1 MLDTMG
7 FISIIPVALA
17 VILAFVTRNTVVS
30 LATACIIGS
39 FMAGKGLFG
48 FTDLLKSSL
57 GNADFI
63 WVVTINMMV
72 AAMAAY
78 FEKSGAIEG
87 FTAIVDQKN
96 FKRKS
101 IQLITWLLGCFIFF
115 SDSFSPLFVGG
126 VMRKLSDKAKISRE
140 KLAYIC
146 DSTSAPVAVFLPI
159 TSWSAYL
166 CGLTIGIGAI
176 STQSDAF
183 SLFVKAMPF
192 NFYAVFS
199 IVFVGLIC
207 AGIIPE
213 FGPMKKAE
221 LRAQM
226 EGKLLRDGAVP
237 LMSAEL
243 TDMTVSTK
251 VKPRVFLNFILP
263 IVVFLGISFGTF
275 AVCGSTK
282 VMEAAVVVVILMS
295 ISLLMQ
301 GMPLQELSD
310 TFMLGIKGAMPAI
323 IILALA
329 YPLNTLSKEM
339 GTANFII
346 SCTESFLTPVLLPF
360 VIFVVSSIMAFAT
373 GSSWGTFA
381 ICLPIALPLAFNATG
396 NEVTTLVP
404 VCFAAVAGGGVF
416 GDHCSPVSDT
426 TILSSMGAASDHI
439 DHVKTQLPYAL
450 VVAILCAF
458 SYLVVGLIVA

>member
-1 MLDTMG
+1 MLETMG
-7 FISIIPVALA
+7 WISILPVALA
-17 VILAFVTRNTVVS
+17 VILAFTTRNTIAS
-30 LATACIIGS
+30 LAIACIAGCW
-39 FMAGKGLFG
+39 MAGKGIFG
-48 FTDLLKSSL
+48 FTDLLKESL

-72 AAMAAY
+72 AVMAAY
-78 FEKSGAIEG
+78 FEKSGAMSG
-87 FTAIVDQKN
+87 FTHIVERRN

-101 IQLITWLLGCFIFF
+101 IQVITWLLGCLIFF

-166 CGLTIGIGAI
+166 CGLTVGIGAI
-176 STQSDAF
+176 VSQDDALK
-183 SLFVKAMPF
+183 LFVQAMPV
-192 NFYAVFS
+192 NFYAIFS
-199 IVFVGLIC
+199 VIFVLLIC
-207 AGIIPE
+207 LGVIPE

-221 LRAQM
+221 TRAFK
-226 EGKLLRDGAVP
+226 EGKLVRDGSAP
-237 LMSAEL
+237 LMSKEL
-243 TDMTVSTK
+243 TSMEPSKHIKT
-251 VKPRVFLNFILP
+251 RVFLNFIFP
-263 IVVFLGISFGTF
+263 IFVFLGISMGTF
-275 AVCGSTK
+275 IVLGSTK
-282 VMEAAVVVVILMS
+282 VMEAAVIVVVLMS
-295 ISLLMQ
+295 ISLLIQ

-310 TFMLGIKGAMPAI
+310 TFMAGVKGAMPAI

-329 YPLNTLSKEM
+329 YPLNSLSKEM

-346 SCTESFLTPVLLPF
+346 NCTQGFLTPALLPF
-360 VIFVVSSIMAFAT
+360 IMFVVAAIMAFAT

-381 ICLPIALPLAFNATG
+381 ICIPIALPLAFHATG
-396 NEVTTLVP
+396 NQVTMLVA

-450 VVAILCAF
+450 VVAAICAVC
-458 SYLVVGLIVA
+458 YLAIGFIVA

>member
-1 MLDTMG
+1 MLETMG
-7 FISIIPVALA
+7 WISIIPVALA

-30 LATACIIGS
+30 LATACILGC
-39 FMAGKGLFG
+39 FMSGKGIFG

-72 AAMAAY
+72 AVMAAY

-87 FTAIVDQKN
+87 FSTIVDKKKFN
-96 FKRKS
+96 RKS

-166 CGLTIGIGAI
+166 CGLTIGIGTI
-176 STQSDAF
+176 VSQTDAF
-183 SLFVKAMPF
+183 NLFVKAMPL
-192 NFYAVFS
+192 NFYAIFS
-199 IVFVGLIC
+199 IVFVGLNC

-221 LRAQM
+221 LRAQK

-237 LMSAEL
+237 LMSTEL
-243 TDMTVSTK
+243 TEMEVSTT
-251 VKPRVFLNFILP
+251 VNPHVFLNFVLP
-263 IVVFLGISFGTF
+263 ILIFLGISFGTF
-275 AVCGSTK
+275 AVFGTTK
-282 VMEAAVVVVILMS
+282 VMEAAVIVVLFMS
-295 ISLLMQ
+295 ISMLLQ
-301 GMPLQELSD
+301 GMSLQELSD

-323 IILALA
+323 IILAL
-329 YPLNTLSKEM
+329 
-339 GTANFII
+339 
-346 SCTESFLTPVLLPF
+346 
-360 VIFVVSSIMAFAT
+360 
-373 GSSWGTFA
+373 
-381 ICLPIALPLAFNATG
+381 PIRL
-396 NEVTTLVP
+396 
-404 VCFAAVAGGGVF
+404 
-416 GDHCSPVSDT
+416 
-426 TILSSMGAASDHI
+426 IL
-439 DHVKTQLPYAL
+439 
-450 VVAILCAF
+450 
-458 SYLVVGLIVA
+458 

>member
-1 MLDTMG
+1 MLETLG
-7 FISIIPVALA
+7 WISIIPVALA
-17 VILAFVTRNTVVS
+17 VILAFATRNTIVS
-30 LATACIIGS
+30 LATACILGC
-39 FMAGKGLFG
+39 FMSGKGIFG
-48 FTDLLKSSL
+48 FTDLLKVSL
-57 GNADFI
+57 GNEDFI

-72 AAMAAY
+72 AVMAAY

-87 FTAIVDQKN
+87 FTAIVDKKK

-176 STQSDAF
+176 ATQSDAF
-183 SLFVKAMPF
+183 NLFVKAMPF
-192 NFYAVFS
+192 NFYAVFT
-199 IVFVGLIC
+199 IAFVGLIC

-221 LRAQM
+221 LRAQQ

-237 LMSAEL
+237 LMSSEL
-243 TDMTVSTK
+243 TEMKVSNK
-251 VKPRVFLNFILP
+251 IKPRVFLNFVLP
-263 IVVFLGISFGTF
+263 ILIFLGISFGTF
-275 AVCGSTK
+275 ATLGSTK
-282 VMEAAVVVVILMS
+282 VMEAAVIVVLFMS
-295 ISLLMQ
+295 VSLLVQ

-310 TFMLGIKGAMPAI
+310 TFVLGIKGAMPAI

-346 SCTESFLTPVLLPF
+346 NCTESFLTPSMLPF
-360 VIFVVSSIMAFAT
+360 VIFVVSAIMAFAT

-381 ICLPIALPLAFNATG
+381 ICMPIALSLAFNATG
-396 NEVTTLVP
+396 NEVTALVAA
-404 VCFAAVAGGGVF
+404 CFAAVAGGGVF

-426 TILSSMGAASDHI
+426 TILSSMGAAADHI

-450 VVAILCAF
+450 TVAGVCAVC
-458 SYLVVGLIVA
+458 YLIVGLCVA

>member
-1 MLDTMG
+1 MLETMG
-7 FISIIPVALA
+7 WISVVPVTLA
-17 VILAFVTRNTVVS
+17 VILAFATRNTIVS
-30 LATACIIGS
+30 LATACILGC
-39 FMAGKGLFG
+39 FMAGKGVFG
-48 FTDLLKSSL
+48 FTGLLKTSL
-57 GNADFI
+57 GNEDFI

-72 AAMAAY
+72 AVMAAY
-78 FEKSGAIEG
+78 FEKSGAIQG
-87 FTAIVDQKN
+87 FTEIVERRN

-166 CGLTIGIGAI
+166 CGLTIGIGGIA
-176 STQSDAF
+176 TQNDAF
-183 SLFVKAMPF
+183 NLFVKAMPL
-192 NFYAVFS
+192 NFYAIFS
-199 IVFVGLIC
+199 VIFVGLIS

-213 FGPMKKAE
+213 FGPMKVAE
-221 LRAQM
+221 QRAM
-226 EGKLLRDGAVP
+226 KEGKLIRDGAVP
-237 LMSAEL
+237 LLSQEL
-243 TDMTVSTK
+243 TNMEPSNHI
-251 VKPRVFLNFILP
+251 KPRVFLNFILP
-263 IVVFLGISFGTF
+263 ILIFLGVSLGTF
-275 AVCGSTK
+275 AVLGSTK
-282 VMEAAVVVVILMS
+282 VMEAAVITVGVMS
-295 ISLLMQ
+295 IFLLVQ
-301 GMPLQELSD
+301 GMPLQEVSD

-329 YPLNTLSKEM
+329 YPLNSLSKEM

-346 SCTESFLTPVLLPF
+346 NCTQSFLTPALLPF
-360 VIFVVSSIMAFAT
+360 IIFVVAAVMAFAT

-381 ICLPIALPLAFNATG
+381 ICLPIALPLAFNATN
-396 NEVTTLVP
+396 NEVTMLVAG
-404 VCFAAVAGGGVF
+404 CFAAVAGGGVF

-450 VVAILCAF
+450 VVAGLCTIC
-458 SYLVVGLIVA
+458 YLLIGFVVA

>member
-1 MLDTMG
+1 MLETLG
-7 FISIIPVALA
+7 WISIVPVALA
-17 VILAFVTRNTVVS
+17 VILAFATRNTIVS
-30 LATACIIGS
+30 LATACILGC
-39 FMAGKGLFG
+39 FMSGKGIFG
-48 FTDLLKSSL
+48 FTDLLKVSL
-57 GNADFI
+57 GNEDFI

-72 AAMAAY
+72 AVMAAY

-87 FTAIVDQKN
+87 FTAIVDKKK

-176 STQSDAF
+176 ATQSDAF
-183 SLFVKAMPF
+183 NLFVKAMPF

-199 IVFVGLIC
+199 IAFVGLIC

-213 FGPMKKAE
+213 FGSMKKAE
-221 LRAQM
+221 LRAQR

-237 LMSAEL
+237 LMSSEL
-243 TDMTVSTK
+243 TEMKVSSK
-251 VKPRVFLNFILP
+251 IKPRVFLNFVLP
-263 IVVFLGISFGTF
+263 ILIFLGISFGTF
-275 AVCGSTK
+275 AVLGSTK
-282 VMEAAVVVVILMS
+282 VMEAAVIVVLFMS
-295 ISLLMQ
+295 ISLLVQ
-301 GMPLQELSD
+301 GMPLQEVSD
-310 TFMLGIKGAMPAI
+310 TFVLGIKGAMPAI

-346 SCTESFLTPVLLPF
+346 NCTESFLTPSMLPF
-360 VIFVVSSIMAFAT
+360 VIFVVSAIMAFAT

-381 ICLPIALPLAFNATG
+381 ICMPIALPLAFNATG
-396 NEVTTLVP
+396 NEVTALVAA
-404 VCFAAVAGGGVF
+404 CFAAVVGGGVF

-426 TILSSMGAASDHI
+426 TILSSMGAAADHI

-450 VVAILCAF
+450 TVAGACAVC
-458 SYLVVGLIVA
+458 YLIVGLCVA

>member
-1 MLDTMG
+1 MLETMG
-7 FISIIPVALA
+7 WISIVPVALA
-17 VILAFVTRNTVVS
+17 VILAFVTRNTIVS
-30 LATACIIGS
+30 LATACVLGC
-39 FMAGKGLFG
+39 FMAGKGVFG
-48 FTDLLKSSL
+48 FTDLLKTSL

-72 AAMAAY
+72 AVMAAY

-87 FTAIVDQKN
+87 FTAIVDKKK

-176 STQSDAF
+176 ATQSDAF
-183 SLFVKAMPF
+183 NLFVKAMPF

-199 IVFVGLIC
+199 IFFVGLIC

-213 FGPMKKAE
+213 YGPMKKAE
-221 LRAQM
+221 LRAQK

-243 TDMTVSTK
+243 TDMKVSTK
-251 VKPRVFLNFILP
+251 VKPRVFLNFVLP
-263 IVVFLGISFGTF
+263 ILIFLGVSFGTF
-275 AVCGSTK
+275 AVLGSTK
-282 VMEAAVVVVILMS
+282 VMEAAVIVVLFMS
-295 ISLLMQ
+295 VSLLIQ
-301 GMPLQELSD
+301 GMSMQEISD

-323 IILALA
+323 VILALA

-346 SCTESFLTPVLLPF
+346 NCTKSFLTPALLPF
-360 VIFVVSSIMAFAT
+360 VIFVVSAVMAFAT

-396 NEVTTLVP
+396 NEVTALVAA
-404 VCFAAVAGGGVF
+404 CFAAVAGGGVF

-450 VVAILCAF
+450 TVAVICAVC
-458 SYLVVGLIVA
+458 YLVIGMIFA

>member
-7 FISIIPVALA
+7 WISVIPVAMA
-17 VILAFVTRNTVVS
+17 VILAFVTRNTIVS
-30 LATACIIGS
+30 LAVACIAGC
-39 FMAGKGLFG
+39 FMAGKGIFG
-48 FTDLLKSSL
+48 FTDLLKVSL
-57 GNADFI
+57 GNEDFI

-72 AAMAAY
+72 AVMAAY
-78 FEKSGAIEG
+78 FEKSGAIQG
-87 FTAIVDQKN
+87 FTTIVDKKN

-101 IQLITWLLGCFIFF
+101 IQLITWLLGCLIFF

-176 STQSDAF
+176 ATQSDAF
-183 SLFVKAMPF
+183 NLFVKAMPF
-192 NFYAVFS
+192 NFYAIFS
-199 IVFVGLIC
+199 VIFVALIC
-207 AGIIPE
+207 LGIIPE

-221 LRAQM
+221 NRALT

-237 LMSAEL
+237 LMSTEL
-243 TDMTVSTK
+243 TEMRVSTHIMPK
-251 VKPRVFLNFILP
+251 VFLNFVLP
-263 IVVFLGISFGTF
+263 ILLFLGISLGTF
-275 AVCGSTK
+275 AVLGSTK
-282 VMEAAVVVVILMS
+282 VMEASVIVVVFMS
-295 ISLLMQ
+295 VSLLLQ
-301 GMPLQELSD
+301 GMPLQEVSD

-329 YPLNTLSKEM
+329 YPLNTLSKQM

-346 SCTESFLTPVLLPF
+346 NCTQSFLTPSLLPF
-360 VIFVVSSIMAFAT
+360 VIFVVAAIMAFAT

-381 ICLPIALPLAFNATG
+381 ICMPIALPMAYNATNG
-396 NEVTTLVP
+396 MTTALVAA
-404 VCFAAVAGGGVF
+404 CFAAVAGGGVF

-439 DHVKTQLPYAL
+439 DHVRTQLPYAL
-450 VVAILCAF
+450 VVAGICALC
-458 SYLVVGLIVA
+458 YLGIGFVVV

>member
-7 FISIIPVALA
+7 WIAVIPVALA
-17 VILAFVTRNTVVS
+17 VILAFTTRNTIVS
-30 LATACIIGS
+30 LAIACIVGS
-39 FMAGKGLFG
+39 VMAGKGVFG
-48 FTDLLKSSL
+48 FTDLLKESL

-72 AAMAAY
+72 AVMAAF

-87 FTAIVDQKN
+87 FTAIVDKKR

-101 IQLITWLLGCFIFF
+101 IQLITWLLGCLIFF

-166 CGLTIGIGAI
+166 CGLTIGVGAI
-176 STQSDAF
+176 ATQSDAF
-183 SLFVKAMPF
+183 HLFVKAMPF
-192 NFYAVFS
+192 NFYAVFTV
-199 IVFVGLIC
+199 VFVGLVC
-207 AGIIPE
+207 AGVIPD
-213 FGPMKKAE
+213 FGPMRKAE
-221 LRAQM
+221 SRALN

-243 TDMTVSTK
+243 TEMKVSAN
-251 VKPRVFLNFILP
+251 VKPRVFLNFVMPVLL
-263 IVVFLGISFGTF
+263 FLVISFGTF
-275 AVCGSTK
+275 VVLGSTK
-282 VMEAAVVVVILMS
+282 VMEASVIVVLCMS
-295 ISLLMQ
+295 LSLLLQ

-310 TFMLGIKGAMPAI
+310 TFVLGIKGAMPAI

-346 SCTESFLTPVLLPF
+346 NCTSSFLTPALLPF
-360 VIFVVSSIMAFAT
+360 VIFVVSAVMAFAT

-381 ICLPIALPLAFNATG
+381 ICLPIALPLAFNAAG
-396 NEVTTLVP
+396 GEVTSLVAA
-404 VCFAAVAGGGVF
+404 CFAAVAGGGVF

-426 TILSSMGAASDHI
+426 TILSSMGAAADHI
-439 DHVKTQLPYAL
+439 DHVKTQLPYAIT
-450 VVAILCAF
+450 VAAVCAVC
-458 SYLVVGLIVA
+458 YLIVGVAVA

>member
-1 MLDTMG
+1 MLETMG
-7 FISIIPVALA
+7 WISIIPVALA
-17 VILAFVTRNTVVS
+17 VILAFATRNTVVS
-30 LATACIIGS
+30 LATACILGC

-48 FTDLLKSSL
+48 FADLLKESL

-72 AAMAAY
+72 AVMAAY

-87 FTAIVDQKN
+87 FTAIVDKRK

-166 CGLTIGIGAI
+166 CGLAIGIGAI
-176 STQSDAF
+176 KTQSDAF
-183 SLFVKAMPF
+183 NLFVKAMPF
-192 NFYAVFS
+192 NFYAVIS
-199 IVFVGLIC
+199 IIFVGLIC

-221 LRAQM
+221 LRTQN
-226 EGKLLRDGAVP
+226 EGKLVRDGAIP
-237 LMSAEL
+237 LLSVEL
-243 TDMTVSTK
+243 TEMKISTK
-251 VKPRVFLNFILP
+251 VKPYVFLNFFLP
-263 IVVFLGISFGTF
+263 ILIFLGVSFGTF
-275 AVCGSTK
+275 VVLGSTK
-282 VMEAAVVVVILMS
+282 VMEASVIVVLFMS
-295 ISLLMQ
+295 ISLLIQ

-346 SCTESFLTPVLLPF
+346 NCTGSFLTPELLPF
-360 VIFVVSSIMAFAT
+360 VIFVVSAIMAFAT

-396 NEVTTLVP
+396 NEVTALVAA
-404 VCFAAVAGGGVF
+404 CFAAVAGGGVF

-426 TILSSMGAASDHI
+426 TILSSMGAACDHI
-439 DHVKTQLPYAL
+439 DHVRTQLPYAL
-450 VVAILCAF
+450 VVAGLCAVC
-458 SYLVVGLIVA
+458 YLIIGFIA

>member
-1 MLDTMG
+1 
-7 FISIIPVALA
+7 
-17 VILAFVTRNTVVS
+17 
-30 LATACIIGS
+30 
-39 FMAGKGLFG
+39 
-48 FTDLLKSSL
+48 
-57 GNADFI
+57 
-63 WVVTINMMV
+63 
-72 AAMAAY
+72 
-78 FEKSGAIEG
+78 
-87 FTAIVDQKN
+87 
-96 FKRKS
+96 
-101 IQLITWLLGCFIFF
+101 
-115 SDSFSPLFVGG
+115 
-126 VMRKLSDKAKISRE
+126 MRKLSDKAKISRE

-176 STQSDAF
+176 VTQSDAF
-183 SLFVKAMPF
+183 NLFVQSMPF
-192 NFYAVFS
+192 NFYAIFS
-199 IVFVGLIC
+199 IAFVGLIC

-213 FGPMKKAE
+213 FGLMKKAE
-221 LRAQM
+221 LRAQR

-243 TDMTVSTK
+243 TDMSVSTK
-251 VKPRVFLNFILP
+251 LKPRVFLNFVLP
-263 IVVFLGISFGTF
+263 ILIFLGISFGTF
-275 AVCGSTK
+275 AVLGSTK
-282 VMEAAVVVVILMS
+282 VMEAAVIVVLFMS
-295 ISLLMQ
+295 ISLFLQ

-329 YPLNTLSKEM
+329 YPLNSLSKEM
-339 GTANFII
+339 GAANFII
-346 SCTESFLTPVLLPF
+346 NCTSRFLTPALLPF
-360 VIFVVSSIMAFAT
+360 VIFVVSAIMAFAT

-396 NEVTTLVP
+396 NEVTTLVAA
-404 VCFAAVAGGGVF
+404 CFAAVAGGGVF

-450 VVAILCAF
+450 TVAGLCALC
-458 SYLVVGLIVA
+458 YLIVGMAVA

>member
-1 MLDTMG
+1 MLETMG
-7 FISIIPVALA
+7 WISVIPVAMA
-17 VILAFVTRNTVVS
+17 VILAFVTRNTIVS
-30 LATACIIGS
+30 LAVACIAGC
-39 FMAGKGLFG
+39 FMAGKGIFG
-48 FTDLLKSSL
+48 FTDLLKVSL
-57 GNADFI
+57 GNEDFI

-72 AAMAAY
+72 AVMAAY
-78 FEKSGAIEG
+78 FEKSGAIQG
-87 FTAIVDQKN
+87 FTAIVDKKN

-101 IQLITWLLGCFIFF
+101 IQLITWLLGCLIFF

-176 STQSDAF
+176 ATQSDAF
-183 SLFVKAMPF
+183 NLFVKAMPF
-192 NFYAVFS
+192 NFYAIFS
-199 IVFVGLIC
+199 VIFVALIC
-207 AGIIPE
+207 LGIIPE

-221 LRAQM
+221 SRALT
-226 EGKLLRDGAVP
+226 EGKLLRDGAIP
-237 LMSAEL
+237 LMSTEL
-243 TDMTVSTK
+243 TEMRVSTHI
-251 VKPRVFLNFILP
+251 KPKVFLNFVLP
-263 IVVFLGISFGTF
+263 ILLFLGISLGTF
-275 AVCGSTK
+275 TVLGSTK
-282 VMEAAVVVVILMS
+282 VMEASVIVVVFMS
-295 ISLLMQ
+295 VSLLLQ
-301 GMPLQELSD
+301 GMPLQEVSD

-329 YPLNTLSKEM
+329 YPLNTLSKQM

-346 SCTESFLTPVLLPF
+346 NCTQSFLTPSLLPF
-360 VIFVVSSIMAFAT
+360 VIFVVAAIMAFAT

-381 ICLPIALPLAFNATG
+381 ICMPIALPLAYN
-396 NEVTTLVP
+396 VTNGMTTALVAA
-404 VCFAAVAGGGVF
+404 CFAAVAGGGVF

-439 DHVKTQLPYAL
+439 DHVRTQLPYAL
-450 VVAILCAF
+450 AVAGICALCYLGIGIVVA
-458 SYLVVGLIVA
+458 

>member
-1 MLDTMG
+1 MLETMG
-7 FISIIPVALA
+7 WISIIPVAIA
-17 VILAFVTRNTVVS
+17 IILAFTTRNTYIS
-30 LATACIIGS
+30 LAIACIVGC
-39 FMAGKGLFG
+39 FMAGKGVFG
-48 FTDLLKSSL
+48 FTDLLKTSL

-63 WVVTINMMV
+63 WVVTINLMV
-72 AAMAAY
+72 AVMAAY
-78 FEKSGAIEG
+78 FEKSGAIQG
-87 FTAIVDQKN
+87 FTAIVDKKN

-101 IQLITWLLGCFIFF
+101 IQLITWLLGCLIFF

-166 CGLTIGIGAI
+166 CGLTVGIGAI
-176 STQSDAF
+176 VSQDDALK
-183 SLFVKAMPF
+183 LFVKAMPV
-192 NFYAVFS
+192 NFYAILSVLFVF
-199 IVFVGLIC
+199 LIC
-207 AGIIPE
+207 SGIIPE

-221 LRAQM
+221 KRALE

-237 LMSAEL
+237 LMSQEL
-243 TDMTVSTK
+243 TNMEPSK
-251 VKPRVFLNFILP
+251 HIKPRVFLNFMLP
-263 IVVFLGISFGTF
+263 ILIFLGVSLGTF
-275 AVCGSTK
+275 AVLGSTK
-282 VMEAAVVVVILMS
+282 VMEASVIVVIFM
-295 ISLLMQ
+295 IVSLLAQ
-301 GMPLQELSD
+301 KMPLQEVSD
-310 TFMLGIKGAMPAI
+310 TFMAGVKGAMPAI

-329 YPLNTLSKEM
+329 YPLNSLSKEM

-346 SCTESFLTPVLLPF
+346 NCTQSFLTPALLPF
-360 VIFVVSSIMAFAT
+360 VIFVVAAIMAFAT

-381 ICLPIALPLAFNATG
+381 ICLPIALPMALNATG
-396 NEVTTLVP
+396 NNVTMLVAA
-404 VCFAAVAGGGVF
+404 CFAAVAGGGVF

-450 VVAILCAF
+450 VVAAICAVL
-458 SYLVVGLIVA
+458 YLVIGFVFA